1 MLELVD
7 KYVWGAYAAR
17 RGGSSP
23 PPGTDI
29 HRTIIS
35 FFFWMASVYILFS
48 KQLSRFYIGSCL
60 EIKLRINQH
69 LEKLYKNSF
78 TAKAN
83 DWEVFLTIENLAY
96 RQARNIE
103 RHVKNMKS
111 KQYIDN
117 LKKYP
122 EIIEKLKVKFSD
134 STIWMRGCW
143 PR

>member
-1 MLELVD
+1 
-7 KYVWGAYAAR
+7 
-17 RGGSSP
+17 
-23 PPGTDI
+23 
-29 HRTIIS
+29 
-35 FFFWMASVYILFS
+35 MASVYILFS

-134 STIWMRGCW
+134 STI
-143 PR
+143 